1 MNTILVVPTRNEA
14 ENIRNFSKALNVLKK
29 KKIRICFVDGSKD
42 NRTVNEIRKYFKKN
56 FVILKE
62 KKRSNSKSSRCIA
75 SRIGFEW
82 AVKQKDC
89 ELVVDIDCDL
99 ANDPV
104 EIIDAINLFKKKNYD
119 IILTSK
125 YLNGSII
132 RDRTLFRR
140 FLSRF
145 YTIICKVFISPN
157 ITDYSNSYRFYKKQ
171 KLKDMLKKPIVFSSP
186 IQHLENLKFFI
197 NNKYRIGQIKT
208 KYIERKK
215 GQSAIKI
222 NHLVKYFFD
231 FTKSI
236 LTK

>member
-1 MNTILVVPTRNEA
+1 MNTILVVPTRNEV
-14 ENIRNFSKALNVLKK
+14 ENIRSFSQALNILRK
-29 KKIRICFVDGSKD
+29 KKIKICFVDGSRD
-42 NRTVNEIRKYFKKN
+42 NRTVNEIRKYFKKD

-62 KKRSNSKSSRCIA
+62 RNSSNSKSSRCIA

-99 ANDPV
+99 ANDPA
-104 EIIDAINLFKKKNYD
+104 EIIEAIDLFRKKNYD

-125 YLNGSII
+125 YLKGSII
-132 RDRTLFRR
+132 KDRSLFRS
-140 FLSRF
+140 FLSKF
-145 YTIICKVFISPN
+145 YTITCKIFISPK

-171 KLKDMLKKPIVFSSP
+171 KLKDMLKKPVVFSSP

-197 NNKYRIGQIKT
+197 YNKYRIGQIKT

-215 GQSAIKI
+215 GHSAIKI
-222 NHLVKYFFD
+222 SHLVKYFFD

-236 LTK
+236 LTR